1 MNAFRTAGNMPCK
14 TILAALL
21 LTTVHTL
28 AAQLPE
34 YNHRVVRTFAVN
46 EGATVDIYNK
56 YGKVQV
62 VNWEKDSVRF
72 VIDLRIRAKDQAK
85 LQKLRQNV
93 DFDFT
98 PGVHYLVAHTRFGD
112 KGDDVFKDLVDIA
125 GNYLQSSTS
134 VTIDYLVMMP
144 RNAALRI
151 ENKFGNVYLDDPA
164 GNLNLTLS
172 YGNFTCNRITTRGEI
187 RVTGG
192 DADINYIR
200 EGQVY
205 LSYGNLHIREA
216 GNLFTET
223 RSSNVTIDRCAH
235 LKVDS
240 RRDKLFL
247 NEVEVLTGQGYFT
260 QTRTGTLHSEMN
272 YVSRYGTLS
281 VSLVKR
287 DFSTLA
293 LTAELTTVS
302 LAFER
307 PLNFNFELVHH
318 QDLSLTYPKDL
329 ASLRTSVTNPSEKMF
344 LTTGTFGNGKPVS
357 NVTIHAPRKTTL
369 IISAR

>member
-1 MNAFRTAGNMPCK
+1 MNAFRTARNMPYK
-14 TILAALL
+14 TILAAVMMILA
-21 LTTVHTL
+21 HPL

-34 YNHRVVRTFAVN
+34 YNHRLVRSFAVG

-62 VNWEKDSVRF
+62 VNWDKDSVRF
-72 VIDLRIRAKDQAK
+72 VIDLRVRAKDQAK

-98 PGVHYLVAHTRFGD
+98 PGVHYLVAHTRLGD

-125 GNYLQSSTS
+125 GNYLQPSTS
-134 VTIDYLVMMP
+134 VTIDYLVMVP
-144 RNAALRI
+144 QNAILRI
-151 ENKFGNVYLDDPA
+151 ENKFGNVYLDDPG
-164 GNLNLTLS
+164 GNLNVTLS
-172 YGNFTCNRITTRGEI
+172 YGNFTCNRISTKGEI

-192 DADINYIR
+192 DADISYIR

-216 GNLFTET
+216 ENLFTET
-223 RSSNVTIDRCAH
+223 RSANVTIDRCAN

-240 RRDKLFL
+240 RRDRLFV
-247 NEVEVLTGQGYFT
+247 NDVAVMTGQGYFT
-260 QTRTGTLHSEMN
+260 QTRTGTLQSEMN
-272 YVSRYGTLS
+272 FVSRYGSLS

-287 DFSTLA
+287 GFSTLN

-302 LAFER
+302 LAFEK
-307 PLNFNFELVHH
+307 PLAFGFEMNHH
-318 QDLSLTYPKDL
+318 QDLSLTYPKDMATL
-329 ASLRTSVTNPSEKMF
+329 KTSVTNPSEKMF
-344 LTTGTFGNGKPVS
+344 LTTGTFGSGKPDS

-369 IISAR
+369 VISAR